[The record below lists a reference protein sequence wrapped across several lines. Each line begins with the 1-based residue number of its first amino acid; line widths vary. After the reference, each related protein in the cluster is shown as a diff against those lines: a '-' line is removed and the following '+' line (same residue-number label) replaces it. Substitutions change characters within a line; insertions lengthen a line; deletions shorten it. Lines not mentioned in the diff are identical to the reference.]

1 MLPFVLMLIGCY
13 LAALICE
20 KKYNDRALASFRWV
34 IHVNGIRGKTSVCRL
49 IDARLRGA
57 GLRVFTKTTGTDAA
71 CIDTSGTER
80 PIRRLGGANILE
92 QLAVIRRAY
101 REGAEVLILECM
113 AVRPELQ
120 AAAQQQIVKAKVGV
134 ITNVRYD
141 HIFEMGESLDE
152 IAGSLS
158 ATIPDQGTLFTAD
171 EAYFPFFQEKCREKG
186 TRAVLCRPREG
197 MDENEAV
204 AEAVARSLGVEGA
217 AGPLCRDFGARH
229 LYRTEG
235 RSLLNLFS
243 ANDPQSSLA
252 LLRQYG
258 GDGGN
263 VTMLYNNRADRPDR
277 LLLFI
282 RHFFPAARYQ
292 KIVVM
297 GENRALAV
305 RLLRRAGCGPVEQA
319 ADWRAALRAA
329 EGEMI
334 VGLGNIKG
342 QAYELLQY
350 LEGEDAN
357 E

>member
-1 MLPFVLMLIGCY
+1 MLPFVLILLGGY
-13 LAALICE
+13 LACLICE
-20 KKYNDRALASFRWV
+20 KRANDRALASFRWV

-57 GLRVFTKTTGTDAA
+57 GLRVFTKTTGTDAV
-71 CIDTSGTER
+71 CIDTSGAER
-80 PIRRLGGANILE
+80 PLRRLGGANILE
-92 QLAVIRRAY
+92 QLAVIRRAR

-113 AVRPELQ
+113 AVQPALQ
-120 AAAQQQIVKAKVGV
+120 AAAQAQIVKARVGV

-152 IAGSLS
+152 IAESLS
-158 ATIPDQGTLFTAD
+158 GTIPDQGVLFTAD
-171 EAYFPFFQEKCREKG
+171 ETYFPFFQEKCAQKG
-186 TRAVLCRPREG
+186 TRAVLCRAEEG
-197 MDENEAV
+197 LGENEAV
-204 AEAVARSLGVEGA
+204 AEAVVRFLGVESSG
-217 AGPLCRDFGARH
+217 GPLRMDFGAQH
-229 LYRTEG
+229 LYQTE
-235 RSLLNLFS
+235 RRPLLNLFS

-263 VTMLYNNRADRPDR
+263 ATLLYNNRADRPDR
-277 LLLFI
+277 LLLFA
-282 RHFFPAARYQ
+282 RRFFPGLRYK

-305 RLLRRAGCGPVEQA
+305 RLLRRAGCAPVEQA
-319 ADWRAALRAA
+319 ADWRAALEAA

-342 QAYELLQY
+342 PAYGLLRH
-350 LEGEDAN
+350 LEGGGGDE
-357 E
+357 